1 MSKVPALSYDK
12 VINALRRD
20 GWVVVRQRGSH
31 IRLQKHTEDKTLK
44 LIVPAHRP
52 IKRST
57 LSHIIEQANLIPTKL
72 TFTLAGVHLQNKRS
86 ILFYTQGLAGL
97 HHFYLAACRFG
108 KLFSVILPADDVAP
122 MVRYSHLGLYEVGGL
137 SRFLRVERVCAARRQ

>member
-1 MSKVPALSYDK
+1 MSKVPSLNYDK

-31 IRLQKHTEDKTLK
+31 IRLHKRTADETMK

-57 LSHIIEQANLIPTKL
+57 LSHIIKQANLSL
-72 TFTLAGVHLQNKRS
+72 
-86 ILFYTQGLAGL
+86 
-97 HHFYLAACRFG
+97 
-108 KLFSVILPADDVAP
+108 DD
-122 MVRYSHLGLYEVGGL
+122 
-137 SRFLRVERVCAARRQ
+137 FLNLVK